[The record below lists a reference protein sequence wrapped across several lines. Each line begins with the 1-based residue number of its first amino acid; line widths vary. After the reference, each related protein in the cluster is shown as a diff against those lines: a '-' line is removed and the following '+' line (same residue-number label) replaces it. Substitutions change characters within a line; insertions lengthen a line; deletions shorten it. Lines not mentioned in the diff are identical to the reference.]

1 MAIQDFDMILDVTAC
16 NYSCNLSQNLKIKKK
31 YYIKEDLIRIFSKGK
46 RTSKESELN
55 EQF

>member
-31 YYIKEDLIRIFSKGK
+31 YYIKEDLIKIFSKGK